1 MRLRVDF
8 SELERLANMLNTQ
21 QPQFELQRS
30 TLQFQPIDIDLG
42 NEGIEINIKDVDIK
56 SGLLSVKGRQVLLY
70 IKDHSYSDTFSR
82 ALKNGQD
89 GNKFHVASCQVLTRM
104 MSQGR
109 YQRYVATNRIK
120 GDFLIQDSKGNK
132 GHAHL
137 WVCQACLRHLN
148 YKGSREKKN
157 TYNNAKNFN
166 LKEFF
171 STYSSMFDYMPTYS
185 SDDNVNYSD
194 DWQAIS
200 KKMREAASYQCEKC
214 TVNLQSHPHLCHVHH
229 INGVKQDNSSQNL
242 QVLCADCHRKE
253 HLGHM
258 HVPKK
263 DMQTITALRRQQ
275 QLSTVNNWLK
285 ALHFIDPAL
294 RGELE
299 LFQND
304 GYEAPSIGYEIINE
318 RSKQALVVCEAA
330 WPMRREALVL
340 HAENKIP
347 GWKIYSF
354 GERFGSS

>member
-8 SELERLANMLNTQ
+8 SELERLAKKLSTQ

-42 NEGIEINIKDVDIK
+42 NEGIEINIKDIDVK

-82 ALKNGQD
+82 ALKNGKD

-120 GDFLIQDSKGNK
+120 GDFLIQDSHGNT

-148 YKGSREKKN
+148 YKGSRQKSN
-157 TYNNAKNFN
+157 TFNNAKNFN

-185 SDDNVNYSD
+185 SDDNVSYSH
-194 DWQAIS
+194 DWQHIS
-200 KKMREAASYQCEKC
+200 KKVREAVSYHCEKC
-214 TVNLQSHPHLCHVHH
+214 TVDLQSHPHLCHVHH
-229 INGVKQDNSSQNL
+229 INGVKQDNSASNL
-242 QVLCADCHRKE
+242 KVLCADCHRKE

-258 HVPKK
+258 HVSRN
-263 DMQTITALRRQQ
+263 DMRAITALRRQQ
-275 QLSTVNNWLK
+275 QLTTSNNWIK
-285 ALHFIDPAL
+285 ALHFVDPAL

-299 LFQND
+299 LFKNE
-304 GYEAPSIGYEIINE
+304 GYAAPIIGYDIIDKKSQNT
-318 RSKQALVVCEAA
+318 LLVCEAA
-330 WPMRREALVL
+330 WPDRHEALVL
-340 HAENKIP
+340 STPSRIS

-354 GERFGSS
+354 GGRFGSS